1 VSRSRRTPRGGF
13 GGRPAGRRT
22 RRSVA
27 WAIDVAPKARPS
39 LPVSGLGRGWEPTI
53 IAGLVGVLLLFGL
66 LTLHSASSVMAE
78 QAGLPH
84 YHYVAR
90 QGLGLAIGIAVML
103 LCARVP
109 TEWWRRFAPHM
120 MLGSAALLVVVI
132 LPFTHAIAPEVNGAR
147 RWLRVGV
154 TLQPS
159 DLAKLA
165 VVAWTAALLV
175 RKQEHLRNLGR
186 GLAPFLV
193 GWACILLPITLEPDF
208 STACLIAASGAIMIF
223 VGGARIGHFI
233 FLGLILLPLA
243 APLLVSGYRG
253 ARWESILLDPGGPA
267 TGSAFQSY
275 QSLVA
280 IGSGGVT
287 GVGFGEGRQKFGF
300 LPEAHNDFIFAM
312 IGEEWGLAGTLV
324 VILCFLAL
332 VFMGFRVARLAGD
345 RFGEL
350 LAVGIASLIGL
361 QAFLHIGVGL
371 GVFPATGLS
380 LPFIS
385 FGRTNLVVML
395 AAAGIL
401 LSIAR
406 EAPRDDTD
414 RSPAHARDG
423 GRE

>member
-1 VSRSRRTPRGGF
+1 M
-13 GGRPAGRRT
+13 
-22 RRSVA
+22 A
-27 WAIDVAPKARPS
+27 WALDVAPKTRPS
-39 LPVSGLGRGWEPTI
+39 LPVSSLGRGWEPTI
-53 IAGLVGVLLLFGL
+53 IIGLVGVLFLFGL
-66 LTLHSASSVMAE
+66 LTLHSASSVMAQ
-78 QAGLPH
+78 QADLPH

-90 QGLGLAIGIAVML
+90 QALGLVLGIAVML
-103 LCARVP
+103 VCTRVP

-120 MLGSAALLVVVI
+120 MVGSAALLVVVI

-165 VVAWTAALLV
+165 VVVWTAALLV
-175 RKQEHLRNLGR
+175 RKREYLSNLRR

-193 GWACILLPITLEPDF
+193 GWACIILPIALEPDF
-208 STACLIAASGAIMIF
+208 STACLIAASGVIIIF

-233 FLGLILLPLA
+233 FLGLVLLPLA
-243 APLLVSGYRG
+243 APLLVSGYRA
-253 ARWESILLDPGGPA
+253 ARWETLLLDPGAPA
-267 TGSAFQSY
+267 TGAAFQSY

-312 IGEEWGLAGTLV
+312 IGEEWGFAGTLV
-324 VILCFLAL
+324 VILCFLTL
-332 VFMGFRVARLAGD
+332 VCMGFRVARQARDL
-345 RFGEL
+345 FSEL

-371 GVFPATGLS
+371 GLFPATGLP

-395 AAAGIL
+395 AAVGIL
-401 LSIAR
+401 LAIAR
-406 EAPRDDTD
+406 EAPPDDPD
-414 RSPAHARDG
+414 RSDLAWDALVPAHEG
-423 GRE
+423 GRG